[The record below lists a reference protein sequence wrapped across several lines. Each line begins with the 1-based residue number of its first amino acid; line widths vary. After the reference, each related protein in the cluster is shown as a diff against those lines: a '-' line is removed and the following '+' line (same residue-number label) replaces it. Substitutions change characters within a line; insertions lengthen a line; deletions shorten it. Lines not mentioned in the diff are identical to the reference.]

1 MKKKNLLQYYLKYYK
16 KLNDNKILTGII
28 MIIMNLSSRYITFEL
43 SKSQEYYLKH
53 FIGKKLLI
61 FSVLWMGTRDLFIS
75 FILTIFFLCF
85 SDYLFND
92 QSKYCI
98 IPNQFRKM
106 NQMYELDPSGNI
118 TQKEINDAL
127 HLLKIAR
134 NKKMINNEK
143 DKDVIINETLF
154 KENFI

>member
-1 MKKKNLLQYYLKYYK
+1 MKIKFMKEFLKYYK
-16 KLNDNKILTGII
+16 SINENKILTGVI

-53 FIGKKLLI
+53 FVGKKLLI
-61 FSVLWMGTRDLFIS
+61 FTVLWMGTRDIIIS
-75 FILTIFFLCF
+75 LILTVFFLWF

-98 IPNQFRKM
+98 IPNRYRKM

-118 TQKEINDAL
+118 TQKDINDAL

-134 NKKMINNEK
+134 SKKIIKNTEN
-143 DKDVIINETLF
+143 DIINEALF

>member
-1 MKKKNLLQYYLKYYK
+1 MKKKEKVNDFLKYYK
-16 KLNDNKILTGII
+16 NINDNKIVTGII

-53 FIGKKLLI
+53 FVGKKVLI
-61 FSVLWMGTRDLFIS
+61 FSVLWMGTRDIIIS
-75 FILTIFFLCF
+75 LILTVFFLCF

-98 IPNQFRKM
+98 IPNRFRKM

-118 TQKEINDAL
+118 TQKDINDAL

-134 NKKMINNEK
+134 NKKIINTQ
-143 DKDVIINETLF
+143 DDVIHGALF

>member
-1 MKKKNLLQYYLKYYK
+1 
-16 KLNDNKILTGII
+16 

>member
-43 SKSQEYYLKH
+43 SKSQEYYLKY
-53 FIGKKLLI
+53 FIGKKMLI

-143 DKDVIINETLF
+143 DKDVINETLF